1 MKPAVK
7 RQQMLITYSEYID
20 SYLSRFA
27 LSKRPFPG
35 EHHFVSAYLVPRLFE
50 LNQRVPD
57 YINPDGT
64 KGIIGDVVYYKEHR
78 HQFGIEAKL
87 GTIRL
92 TKGEFNEWIV
102 NTDTARQPHTFIGIS
117 TDGIGLCSWTEFRT
131 AYIAAVAENNRGWIP
146 SLLSRGYG
154 PMKSVNTLLPKLP
167 EGKFFRKGKNPRESA
182 ELEASFI
189 DALKKEIAC

>member
-1 MKPAVK
+1 
-7 RQQMLITYSEYID
+7 MLNTYSEYID
-20 SYLSRFA
+20 RYLSKSG
-27 LSKRPFPG
+27 LSKRPCPG

-64 KGIIGDVVYYKEHR
+64 KGIIGDIVYYKDHE

-92 TKGEFNEWIV
+92 TKGEFNEWVV
-102 NTDTARQPHTFIGIS
+102 NTDTSRWTHTFIGIG
-117 TDGIGLCSWTEFRT
+117 TAGIGLCSWAEFRT
-131 AYIAAVAENNRGWIP
+131 AYIAAVAENNNGWVP
-146 SLLSRGYG
+146 SSLSEGYG

-167 EGKFFRKGKNPRESA
+167 NGKFFRKGANPKESA
-182 ELEASFI
+182 ELEDSFI
-189 DALKKEIAC
+189 EALEKEIAC